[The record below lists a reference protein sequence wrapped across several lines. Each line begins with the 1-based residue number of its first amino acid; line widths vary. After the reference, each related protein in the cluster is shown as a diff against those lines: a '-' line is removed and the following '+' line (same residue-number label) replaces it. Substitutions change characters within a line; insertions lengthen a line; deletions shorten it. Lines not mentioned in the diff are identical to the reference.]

1 MNKHTEA
8 LKLLVVKEYLEGTIG
23 YVTLGHKHGLDPS
36 MIKRWVARYRLHG
49 IKGISKKFTRYSAE
63 FKLSVLMHLWDNDL
77 SYRQASAYFNIRSPG
92 VLPQWVRLYRE
103 GGFDALQPR
112 KKERKPLMSDKA
124 IKSTVNQAAIA
135 QSNEALLKELNHL
148 RLENAYLKKL
158 HALVQEKQKLAQK
171 RRRK

>member
-92 VLPQWVRLYRE
+92 VLPQWVRFYRE
-103 GGFDALQPR
+103 VDLMLYNHEK
-112 KKERKPLMSDKA
+112 KKESLECP
-124 IKSTVNQAAIA
+124 IKRLNR
-135 QSNEALLKELNHL
+135 QSI
-148 RLENAYLKKL
+148 
-158 HALVQEKQKLAQK
+158 KQL
-171 RRRK
+171 